1 MKPSNLKKDLPQ
13 FLSDEEADR
22 FVDQSDLTEFN
33 LSGGVRLSAFE
44 FDKKSARINLRV
56 PESLVSAVKARA
68 KERNVPYQRLI
79 REAIEKSLR

>member
-1 MKPSNLKKDLPQ
+1 MSVNNLKKALPQ
-13 FLSDEEADR
+13 FLSDEEAER

-33 LSGGVRLSAFE
+33 LSGGVRLSEFE

-56 PESLVSAVKARA
+56 PESLVSAIKARA